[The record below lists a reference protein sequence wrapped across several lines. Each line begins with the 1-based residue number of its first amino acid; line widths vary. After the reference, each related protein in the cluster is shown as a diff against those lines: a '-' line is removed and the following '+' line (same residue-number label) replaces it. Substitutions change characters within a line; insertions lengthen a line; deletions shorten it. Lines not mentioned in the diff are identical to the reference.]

1 MLPSSREGQFRTR
14 GESVFPTA
22 LRLTHHHHFRND
34 GEGQQ
39 ILFPVLICSLVFTRK
54 HIITSQATSEK
65 KWLRILMLGEMW
77 KIISHLHV
85 DGVTCRLL
93 LNRANA
99 YSTPHY
105 FTCSETSVRQSCVAE
120 VASTGKALPRA
131 LRRSWGSEWDSKMPI
146 LRWKLSPQLQL
157 SHRNIPRA
165 ERLHSVFSSLHS
177 SMGNVP
183 KSRPSC
189 TPGATARLPAP
200 ALRHHKMA
208 PCAGR
213 SSWDGGRARAGSRA
227 AKPERLAA
235 VFMSVFVFNTGR
247 VSLYHGKAFWVK
259 LMAENISWKLGWG
272 GSAMA
277 M

>member
-1 MLPSSREGQFRTR
+1 MLPSSRGGQFRTR

-177 SMGNVP
+177 SVGNVP

-189 TPGATARLPAP
+189 TARRNGPPAGTSPQAPQDGAVRGTQL
-200 ALRHHKMA
+200 LRWR
-208 PCAGR
+208 PCQ
-213 SSWDGGRARAGSRA
+213 GGIAGSEAGEARCGIY
-227 AKPERLAA
+227 ECFR
-235 VFMSVFVFNTGR
+235 F
-247 VSLYHGKAFWVK
+247 
-259 LMAENISWKLGWG
+259 
-272 GSAMA
+272 
-277 M
+277 